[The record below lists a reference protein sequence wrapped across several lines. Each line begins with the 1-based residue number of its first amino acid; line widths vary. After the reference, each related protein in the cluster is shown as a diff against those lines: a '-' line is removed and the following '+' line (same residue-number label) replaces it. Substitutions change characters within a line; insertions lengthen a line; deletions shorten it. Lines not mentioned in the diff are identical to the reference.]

1 MPDNSN
7 NDEQNIP
14 EQYRQPTK
22 EYSGR
27 VIRNNEELVT
37 YSSSSHIRIWYNNQE
52 VGYSLHSHDAVEIII
67 CIQNPYEIHAN
78 DHPYHLN
85 EGDILIIPPRV
96 PHEYVNDKYGIRFIY
111 LMEIP
116 FFFESEDYKSVE
128 SQFFNAF
135 LCNRETCPEIYDQV
149 YEHFMQIN
157 NAYFNNEVF
166 WETTVYARM
175 YRIFGIIGES
185 ILSHAKKES
194 KSTSQSFSRIT
205 ALLHYID
212 VNYAEDLSTEQAAVF
227 TGFSKFHFLRL
238 FKQYT
243 GYTFHD
249 YLNMKRIRVAEQ
261 LLTGD
266 MPVTDIAF
274 RTGFNNL
281 PSFCRTFKKYTNYS
295 PSEYK
300 KLRIS
305 EEFSLHDLSKNKK

>member
-1 MPDNSN
+1 MTDNIII
-7 NDEQNIP
+7 DEQNIP
-14 EQYRQPTK
+14 EQYRQPSK

-27 VIRNNEELVT
+27 IVKNEEELVT

-52 VGYSLHSHDAVEIII
+52 EGYSLHSHDAVEVII

-111 LMEIP
+111 LMEMP
-116 FFFESEDYKSVE
+116 SFFTSPDYKSIE
-128 SQFFNAF
+128 SSFFDAF
-135 LCNRETCPEIYDQV
+135 LCNRETCPDTYDQIYD
-149 YEHFMQIN
+149 HFMQIN
-157 NAYFNNEVF
+157 TAYFNNDIF
-166 WETTVYARM
+166 WETTVYSHM
-175 YRIFGIIGES
+175 YQIFGIIGKS
-185 ILSHAKKES
+185 ILSQAEKET

-212 VNYAEDLSTEQAAVF
+212 INYAEDFSTEQAAVF
-227 TGFSKFHFLRL
+227 TGFSKYHFLRL

-249 YLNMKRIRVAEQ
+249 YLNLKRIRIAEE

-274 RTGFNNL
+274 HTGFNNL

-305 EEFSLHDLSKNKK
+305 EEFRKHTINS